1 MATAPTPV
9 HHRNVFSVFRI
20 LEVAAFALL
29 VAAVVVLALRS
40 GGSSSSSLQGSGV
53 AATQTR
59 SLPPFTSVELAGG
72 VRVVVGAGA
81 RQRVVVHADDNLLD
95 RVTTRVAAGRLVVGD
110 TGSFTTTAP
119 MSVAVTVPKL
129 AALALSGGGVL
140 DSASLDEQT
149 LAVTLSGG
157 GVVHANGK
165 VERLQLLL
173 SGGGDAELG
182 SLAARDAT
190 VRLTGA
196 GRVVVHVTHSLD
208 ALVSGAGAILYS
220 GTPEHVTSR
229 VTGTGAII
237 PG

>member
-9 HHRNVFSVFRI
+9 HRRHAPHVFRI
-20 LEVAAFALL
+20 VEVAAFALL
-29 VAAVVVLALRS
+29 AAAVVVLALRS
-40 GGSSSSSLQGSGV
+40 GGSSSSRLRGSGT

-59 SLPPFTSVELAGG
+59 SLPPFTKVELAGG
-72 VRVVVGAGA
+72 VNVVVGDGA
-81 RQRVVVHADDNLLD
+81 RQLVVVHADDNLLD
-95 RVTTRVAAGRLVVGD
+95 HVTTRVAAGRLVVGD

-119 MSVAVTVPKL
+119 LSVVVTVPKL

-140 DSASLDEQT
+140 DAANLDERT

-165 VERLQLLL
+165 TDRLRLLL

-182 SLAARDAT
+182 GLAARDAT

-196 GRVVVHVTHSLD
+196 GRVVVQVTNSLD
-208 ALVSGAGAILYS
+208 ALVSGAGAIFYS
-220 GTPEHVTSR
+220 GNPEHVTSN